1 MLSAADPAADP
12 ASDAARAE
20 APVERVRLRLL
31 NAVAAH
37 RLPPGAKLTEEEI
50 AQVFGVSRT
59 VVRAALQ
66 ALAHDG
72 VVAIARN
79 RGAFVASPDPREAR
93 EVFEARALL
102 EPRTAFSAAGRATA
116 ADVAALRAHL
126 DAEQAALASGDA
138 GRAVYLSG
146 RFHVLIAGIAAQ
158 ETIAAFIGALVAR
171 SSLIVA
177 LYWRRRDALCERC
190 AHGALAGALARGDAP
205 EAEALMRSHLADL
218 MSGLD
223 LTPRARPATDLASA
237 LSAAP

>member
-1 MLSAADPAADP
+1 MLSSVAAQPIS
-12 ASDAARAE
+12 ASAAARAD

-31 NAVAAH
+31 HAVAAH
-37 RLPPGAKLTEEEI
+37 RLPPGAKLTEEEV
-50 AQVFGVSRT
+50 ARVFGVSRT

-79 RGAFVASPDPREAR
+79 RGAFVASPAPREAR

-102 EPRTAFSAAGRATA
+102 EPRTAFAAAERATP
-116 ADVAALRAHL
+116 ADAAALRAHL
-126 DAEQAALASGDA
+126 DAEQAALAEGDM

-158 ETIAAFIGALVAR
+158 ETIAAFIRALVAR

-177 LYWRRRDALCERC
+177 LYWRRRDALCARC
-190 AHGALAGALARGDAP
+190 AHGALAEALARGDGA

-218 MSGLD
+218 VSGLD
-223 LTPRARPATDLASA
+223 FTPRDRPAPDLAQA
-237 LSAAP
+237 LGAAP